1 MHIILLEAK
10 STVEYLQFF
19 FANILYDLMA
29 ILANSQELQQVD
41 LGNNLPNFMYTRII
55 RNTDA

>member
-10 STVEYLQFF
+10 SAVEYLQFF